1 MASVASADTIG
12 VQVAQN
18 VRRLLNGEALANVVD
33 VSRGY

>member
-12 VQVAQN
+12 LQVAQN
-18 VRRLLNGEALANVVD
+18 VRRLLKGEPLDNVVD